1 MKTSTRRQLRFW
13 LHKWHRR
20 AGLLAALIVILV
32 TLTGLLLN
40 HIAATG
46 LDRLYP
52 QNSLILTPYQHALS
66 RPLGFAVD
74 AHWLWSADG
83 QLRLDQQVLTGC
95 RQLQGYARGDDSQ
108 FVDCSSQWLLL
119 DNNHQLLEVLEPSLF
134 SEELVTAVVWQDDAY
149 QLQIGQD
156 WFALDLLSYQLTAAT
171 APAEPAAVLQVL
183 PPELAAARNESI
195 SWQRVLLDL
204 HSGRWFGS
212 WGVWVVDVAALIL
225 LFLAL
230 SGAWIWFSRKRG
242 F

>member
-1 MKTSTRRQLRFW
+1 MK
-13 LHKWHRR
+13 
-20 AGLLAALIVILV
+20 
-32 TLTGLLLN
+32 
-40 HIAATG
+40 
-46 LDRLYP
+46 P
-52 QNSLILTPYQHALS
+52 
-66 RPLGFAVD
+66 
-74 AHWLWSADG
+74 
-83 QLRLDQQVLTGC
+83 
-95 RQLQGYARGDDSQ
+95 
-108 FVDCSSQWLLL
+108 
-119 DNNHQLLEVLEPSLF
+119 
-134 SEELVTAVVWQDDAY
+134 VTAVVWQDDAY

-156 WFALDLLSYQLTAAT
+156 WFALDLLSYQLMAAT

-183 PPELAAARNESI
+183 PAELAAARNESI

>member
-52 QNSLILTPYQHALS
+52 QNSLILTPYQQALS
-66 RPLGFAVD
+66 RPLGVALGE
-74 AHWLWSADG
+74 HWLWSRDG
-83 QLRLDQQVLTGC
+83 QLQLDQQILTDC
-95 RQLQGYARGDDSQ
+95 RQLQGYARGRDSQ

-119 DNNHQLLEVLEPSLF
+119 DSNNQLLEVLEPSLF
-134 SEELVTAVVWQDDAY
+134 SEEPVTAVVWQGDAY

-156 WFALDLLSYQLTAAT
+156 WFALDLLSYQLTAAA
-171 APAEPAAVLQVL
+171 APAASAEPLQVL
-183 PPELAAARNESI
+183 PPQLASARNESI

-204 HSGRWFGS
+204 HSGRWFGT
-212 WGVWVVDVAALIL
+212 WGVWLVDVAALIL

>member
-1 MKTSTRRQLRFW
+1 MKISTRRQLRFW

-20 AGLLAALIVILV
+20 AGLLAALIIILV

-40 HIAATG
+40 HIATTG

-52 QNSLILTPYQHALS
+52 QNALILTPYRHALS
-66 RPLGFAVD
+66 RPQGFAVD
-74 AHWLWSADG
+74 AQWLWSADG
-83 QLRLDQQVLTGC
+83 QLRLGQQVLGDC
-95 RQLQGYARGDDSQ
+95 RQLQGYARGADSQ

-119 DNNHQLLEVLEPSLF
+119 DSSNQLLDVLEPSLF
-134 SEELVTAVVWQDDAY
+134 SEEPLNAVVWSDGAY
-149 QLQIGQD
+149 QLNIASG
-156 WFALDLLSYQLTAAT
+156 WFTLDLLSYQLT
-171 APAEPAAVLQVL
+171 PAALPVERAQPLQFL
-183 PPELAAARNESI
+183 PPQLAAARNESI

-204 HSGRWFGS
+204 HSGRWFGT
-212 WGVWVVDVAALIL
+212 WGVWLVDVAALIL

>member
-52 QNSLILTPYQHALS
+52 QNSLILTPYQQALT
-66 RPLGFAVD
+66 RPQGFAVD
-74 AHWLWSADG
+74 GQWLWSTAG
-83 QLRLDQQVLTGC
+83 QLRLDQQVLGDC
-95 RQLQGYARGDDSQ
+95 RQLQGYARGRDSQ

-119 DNNHQLLEVLEPSLF
+119 DSNNQLLEVLEPSLF
-134 SEELVTAVVWQDDAY
+134 SEEPVTAAVWQGDAY

-156 WFALDLLSYQLTAAT
+156 WFALDLLSYQLTAAA
-171 APAEPAAVLQVL
+171 APAASAEPLQVL
-183 PPELAAARNESI
+183 PPQLASARNESI

-204 HSGRWFGS
+204 HSGRWFGT
-212 WGVWVVDVAALIL
+212 WGVWLVDVAALIL

-230 SGAWIWFSRKRG
+230 SGTWIWFSRKRG